1 MMSQELKIVRKVLMG
16 YSFNKDGY
24 EYRFLSIDPD
34 EKEWSYNIVVDVTL
48 PKKGQSYATPV
59 FSGHIHDILSNIW
72 KYIGTSFSYS
82 EKILVDGEEPVKGN
96 VYISPEK
103 QKDYLNSFDF
113 LGICEYVD
121 RGIVVK
127 LRTLPENGERWV
139 VV

>member
-72 KYIGTSFSYS
+72 
-82 EKILVDGEEPVKGN
+82 
-96 VYISPEK
+96 
-103 QKDYLNSFDF
+103 
-113 LGICEYVD
+113 
-121 RGIVVK
+121 
-127 LRTLPENGERWV
+127 
-139 VV
+139 

>member
-1 MMSQELKIVRKVLMG
+1 MEILAVRADDVVTQLGENILYDGRTLVMICKQLLLILKDSIIDSDDVLVVEGARILLRNKPKSGKIDLCPSYGKG
-16 YSFNKDGY
+16 YGRTF
-24 EYRFLSIDPD
+24 
-34 EKEWSYNIVVDVTL
+34 
-48 PKKGQSYATPV
+48 
-59 FSGHIHDILSNIW
+59 
-72 KYIGTSFSYS
+72 
-82 EKILVDGEEPVKGN
+82 
-96 VYISPEK
+96 SPEK